1 MLKELYGYNVRL
13 TSPINLP
20 PYDLT
25 PEMIQIAVLHFKL
38 PFVILIPGGLST
50 NEAVPEMQSI
60 AVVGDKAS
68 GELRF
73 LKRINKD
80 QEQWGA
86 VLASEDIFGE
96 YSYSIGQIVLKANN
110 DQLCSL
116 NDLICNEQ
124 NKIDPDKL
132 VSIATDLISKFID
145 SYKIVNKNTKDWIP
159 EITIAR
165 LSPWHRMHAVNFQGD
180 TIWTQEVLDYR
191 GTGIMLGSN
200 LNDVQLREMQR
211 LCINRVH
218 SSMVNKYISLANR
231 HKRMR
236 DFHSFCVL
244 GVVAIEHWLFAEIRK
259 VLLFRDN
266 TVEDVDRK
274 FFRDTRSGQQK
285 IIAREDA
292 IKLVTGDKNF
302 KNKSEYTDYIEKV
315 VSKRDSIVHART

>member
-116 NDLICNEQ
+116 NDL
-124 NKIDPDKL
+124 
-132 VSIATDLISKFID
+132 
-145 SYKIVNKNTKDWIP
+145 
-159 EITIAR
+159 
-165 LSPWHRMHAVNFQGD
+165 
-180 TIWTQEVLDYR
+180 
-191 GTGIMLGSN
+191 
-200 LNDVQLREMQR
+200 
-211 LCINRVH
+211 
-218 SSMVNKYISLANR
+218 
-231 HKRMR
+231 
-236 DFHSFCVL
+236 
-244 GVVAIEHWLFAEIRK
+244 
-259 VLLFRDN
+259 
-266 TVEDVDRK
+266 
-274 FFRDTRSGQQK
+274 
-285 IIAREDA
+285 
-292 IKLVTGDKNF
+292 
-302 KNKSEYTDYIEKV
+302 
-315 VSKRDSIVHART
+315 